1 MTFVLFTLFLCGFI
15 LEINAGRGFQKLKT
29 EPRSFPPI
37 RSIVACEESMAGLV
51 CETGSITVTSAKY
64 GRSDQTTCS
73 NGIPYDQTMDTDC
86 TTRADLV
93 FERCNGKS
101 MCLVLARSSLFRDP
115 CVGTYKYLEVKYVCE
130 EPRPSPTIRSIVA
143 CEESMAGLVCETGSI
158 TVTSAKYGRS
168 DRTTCSDGIPDNQ
181 TDDTDCK
188 KEIYEVGRRCN
199 GKSACAIFAS
209 TSVFRDPCVG
219 TYKYLEVKYFCQ

>member
-1 MTFVLFTLFLCGFI
+1 MFPSHAQ
-15 LEINAGRGFQKLKT
+15 N
-29 EPRSFPPI
+29 RS
-37 RSIVACEESMAGLV
+37 RRLLLHQEADE
-51 CETGSITVTSAKY
+51 ETGSITVTSAKY

-130 EPRPSPTIRSIVA
+130 VFQHFFFCLPT
-143 CEESMAGLVCETGSI
+143 ETGSI

-219 TYKYLEVKYFCQ
+219 TYKYLEVKYFCQCEFMVYFH